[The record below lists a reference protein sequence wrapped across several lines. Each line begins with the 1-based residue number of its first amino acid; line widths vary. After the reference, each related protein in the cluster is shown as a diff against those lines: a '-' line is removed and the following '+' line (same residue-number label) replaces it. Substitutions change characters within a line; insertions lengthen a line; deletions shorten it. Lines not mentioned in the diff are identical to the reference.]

1 MKVTITGEKVQDIGY
16 RVILLT
22 SALNF
27 GINKFYAY
35 NASLGGE
42 QAVVTLIGAEKET
55 ITYFYNYI
63 KENIPEEAIV
73 SDIKIEEFKGNVM
86 DIDRYL
92 HLIQV
97 EQLNKGIPAILD
109 IRNNTTKML
118 DKQDKM
124 LDQQDKMLDQQD
136 KMLEK
141 QDRMLDKQDTSIR
154 LLQDVK
160 QDTSDMRSGFTDLK
174 KEIRTGLNAVKEEIH
189 LQRDDFREVFMHEVS
204 ELKVEIAEVKCT
216 LARMQAEA

>member
-124 LDQQDKMLDQQD
+124 LD
-136 KMLEK
+136 K

-216 LARMQAEA
+216 LARMQADA